1 MNSPQSEKSQPLHLS
16 QIDRPTVRRL
26 VEEYT
31 LAAQEA
37 GARGENIHQWGLDQQ
52 DKVTQYASTL
62 SEPDATL
69 FWTLYGEEMLASAN
83 TINDKTAALNAQAT
97 QIHLQTAQDASK
109 VATWISIAIFVGF
122 VIFMIN
128 MFKNN

>member
-1 MNSPQSEKSQPLHLS
+1 MNSLQMETSQPLHLD

-37 GARGENIHQWGLDQQ
+37 GARGENIHQWSLDQQ

-69 FWTLYGEEMLASAN
+69 FWTLYGEEMSASAN
-83 TINDKTAALNAQAT
+83 TMNDKTAALNAQAA
-97 QIHLQTAQDASK
+97 QINIQTAQDASN
-109 VATWISIAIFVGF
+109 VATWISIIAFFAF
-122 VIFMIN
+122 VIFLIN

>member
-1 MNSPQSEKSQPLHLS
+1 MNSIQVEASQPLHLS

-37 GARGENIHQWGLDQQ
+37 GARGENIHQWSLDQQ

-62 SEPDATL
+62 GESDANL
-69 FWTLYGEEMLASAN
+69 FWTLYGEEMLASTN
-83 TINDKTAALNAQAT
+83 TMNDKAAALNAQAT
-97 QIHLQTAQDASK
+97 QAHLQTAQDASN
-109 VATWISIAIFVGF
+109 VARWISIIAFFAF

-128 MFKNN
+128 ILKNN

>member
-1 MNSPQSEKSQPLHLS
+1 MNSLQMETSQPLHLD

-37 GARGENIHQWGLDQQ
+37 GARGENIHQWSLDQQ

-69 FWTLYGEEMLASAN
+69 FWTLYGEEMSASAN
-83 TINDKTAALNAQAT
+83 TMNDKTAALNAQAA
-97 QIHLQTAQDASK
+97 QIHIQAAQNASN
-109 VATWISIAIFVGF
+109 VATWISIIAFFAF

>member
-1 MNSPQSEKSQPLHLS
+1 MSSLQLDKSQPIYLS

-37 GARGENIHQWGLDQQ
+37 RTRGENIHQWGLDQQ

-62 SEPDATL
+62 SEPDAIL
-69 FWTLYGEEMLASAN
+69 FWTLYGEEMQATAN
-83 TINDKTAALNAQAT
+83 AINDQTAALNAQAT
-97 QIHLQTAQDASK
+97 HTHLQAAQDASN
-109 VATWISIAIFVGF
+109 VATWISIIAFFAF

>member
-1 MNSPQSEKSQPLHLS
+1 MNSLQLEKSQPLHLS

-31 LAAQEA
+31 RAAQDA
-37 GARGENIHQWGLDQQ
+37 GARGENIHQWSLDQQ

-83 TINDKTAALNAQAT
+83 TMNDKTAALNAQTA
-97 QIHLQTAQDASK
+97 QIHIQTAQDASN
-109 VATWISIAIFVGF
+109 VATWISIAAFFGF

-128 MFKNN
+128 MFKSN

>member
-1 MNSPQSEKSQPLHLS
+1 MTSIKLDKIQPLYLS
-16 QIDRPTVRRL
+16 QIDRTTVRRL

-37 GARGENIHQWGLDQQ
+37 GARGENIHQWALDQQ

-62 SEPDATL
+62 SEPDANL
-69 FWTLYGEEMLASAN
+69 FWTLYGEEMQAAAN
-83 TINDKTAALNAQAT
+83 AINDQTAALNSQVT
-97 QIHLQTAQDASK
+97 QVHLQKAQDAST
-109 VATWISIAIFVGF
+109 VATWISIAAFFGF

-128 MFKNN
+128 MFNNN